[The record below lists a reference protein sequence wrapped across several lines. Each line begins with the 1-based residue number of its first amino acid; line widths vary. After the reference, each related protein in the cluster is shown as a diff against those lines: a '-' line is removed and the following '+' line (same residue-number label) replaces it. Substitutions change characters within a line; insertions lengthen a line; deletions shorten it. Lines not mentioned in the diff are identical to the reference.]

1 MGVVQSLVSRQF
13 NKFNVENRAQKI
25 ISQDKP
31 KPAPKFD
38 SNLRDLERVLQ
49 EYPELVNK
57 QNKKDEL
64 LDDNLKQVY
73 VTSTRSE
80 PTRQRQLEYALPLD
94 RSAVDD
100 FEFGHLE
107 PQKVSKGRCTLRQ
120 AMEFI
125 SNHQTDPSQ
134 WTAAAISKRYDLKE
148 SLVNDILKHF
158 KPFELH
164 LPENKQKGKAF
175 PNTSNTNKLLN

>member
-1 MGVVQSLVSRQF
+1 MGIVQSLVSRQF

-49 EYPELVNK
+49 EYPELINK

-64 LDDNLKQVY
+64 LDDYLKHVY

-134 WTAAAISKRYDLKE
+134 WNAAAISKRYDLKE
-148 SLVNDILKHF
+148 NLVNDILKHF

-175 PNTSNTNKLLN
+175 PNTSNQNKLLN

>member
-1 MGVVQSLVSRQF
+1 MGVVLSRVSRQV
-13 NKFNVENRAQKI
+13 NKFNVENRAQKV
-25 ISQDKP
+25 ISQPKP
-31 KPAPKFD
+31 KPAPKFE
-38 SNLRDLERVLQ
+38 SNLKDLERVLQ
-49 EYPELVNK
+49 EHPELVSK
-57 QNKKDEL
+57 QNKKDEF

-73 VTSTRSE
+73 VTSTRTE
-80 PTRQRQLEYALPLD
+80 PTRQKPLEYALPLD

-100 FEFGHLE
+100 FEYGHLE

-134 WTAAAISKRYDLKE
+134 WTSGVISKRYDLKE

-164 LPENKQKGKAF
+164 LPANKNKNKAF
-175 PNTSNTNKLLN
+175 PNMSNKNKLLD